1 MFISLFWFHLKL
13 PSSFNRIDLGVLQ
26 LCFGQAAFRPGADGY
41 LLPFLSLGARLSG
54 TAAQSLS
61 FYQLQ
66 QKKCSLSE
74 SNFLHLQCNLWNAFM
89 DRFRSANDE
98 TVDAGL
104 EVFRPFLK
112 LLWFPHMT
120 RTGHGKISR
129 CVIVIKC
136 RHFRVMQLHH
146 YVFFMVND

>member
-1 MFISLFWFHLKL
+1 
-13 PSSFNRIDLGVLQ
+13 
-26 LCFGQAAFRPGADGY
+26 
-41 LLPFLSLGARLSG
+41 
-54 TAAQSLS
+54 
-61 FYQLQ
+61 
-66 QKKCSLSE
+66 
-74 SNFLHLQCNLWNAFM
+74 M

-129 CVIVIKC
+129 CDCRCVIVIKC